1 MATAP
6 HSLALPNLPAPQG
19 LGTRSAVMGGS
30 LGDSA
35 MQIVYRQASVF
46 TSASASWDIA
56 RREVE
61 TATALSDIRTAC
73 AAVTAA
79 GAGRIKWTRVSESD
93 ESGKDR
99 LPGQFDGRSVLK
111 LHVSPNVTKAGK
123 VMVTVIL
130 AATDV
135 NPVRTVHVRAETLLF
150 VKA

>member
-1 MATAP
+1 M
-6 HSLALPNLPAPQG
+6 
-19 LGTRSAVMGGS
+19 
-30 LGDSA
+30 D
-35 MQIVYRQASVF
+35 IVYRQSPVF
-46 TSASASWDIA
+46 TSASASWDTA

-61 TATALSDIRTAC
+61 TATALSDIHAAC

-99 LPGQFDGRSVLK
+99 LPGQFDGRAVLK
-111 LHVSPNVTKAGK
+111 MYVKPGVTKAGK

-130 AATDV
+130 AATDL
-135 NPVRTVHVRAETLLF
+135 NPIRTVHVRAETLLF

>member
-1 MATAP
+1 
-6 HSLALPNLPAPQG
+6 
-19 LGTRSAVMGGS
+19 
-30 LGDSA
+30 